1 MASSDVMGKSD
12 IGQVVTVSDIPKN
25 VVEAAGVK
33 EVQRV
38 NEKEVA
44 EVSQAVV
51 EEETK
56 DPVVA
61 VELDPEVV
69 FGREE
74 GDVWYTDFEL
84 ARKDM
89 INTNRMGYR
98 GWKDAYLN
106 ADGDYVRLNCH
117 GEEVEYDGSLD
128 TDSNWNRQFW
138 SSSDD
143 DEDEVSSRPKR
154 ELSLKLMVLSLERI
168 ENGRRSSLELCS
180 KTRRLCI
187 PKLIRSLNDA
197 INTII
202 RRDENTETGQFLQ
215 PYIEGKLLSVFD
227 CVLMM
232 LAVHLDLS
240 LYRIRDNVGERYSK
254 VLGRALQLL
263 LEFNTVFGNV
273 KV

>member
-1 MASSDVMGKSD
+1 MASSNVMGKSD
-12 IGQVVTVSDIPKN
+12 IGAVATVSDIPKN

-33 EVQRV
+33 EVERV

-56 DPVVA
+56 DPVE

-74 GDVWYTDFEL
+74 GDVWYTDSEL

-89 INTNRMGYR
+89 INTNRRGYR

-128 TDSNWNRQFW
+128 TDSHWNRQFW

-154 ELSLKLMVLSLERI
+154 AYVGHESDSVDTLCKLPP
-168 ENGRRSSLELCS
+168 LCS
-180 KTRRLCI
+180 LDGGFTFR
-187 PKLIRSLNDA
+187 
-197 INTII
+197 
-202 RRDENTETGQFLQ
+202 
-215 PYIEGKLLSVFD
+215 
-227 CVLMM
+227 
-232 LAVHLDLS
+232 LDL
-240 LYRIRDNVGERYSK
+240 
-254 VLGRALQLL
+254 
-263 LEFNTVFGNV
+263 
-273 KV
+273 